1 MRIIKIII
9 CLLLAVTSYARS
21 ATLDVYL
28 KDVSKDNYQF
38 YAKVIESTD
47 RPFVMIHGEV
57 AVPVPIGPGSSVQS
71 RTRYLRVWKENK
83 HWKSE
88 LFTNKNKTRYSDFVK
103 WSRSNKLPRNSY
115 SYDKTA
121 QSISL
126 AMGAY
131 KFNIS
136 NYKTSPRVSQSYRA
150 VTSGLIRGYFS
161 YPYSSFSQSDQAIN
175 LDSYVTD
182 QGQAGLSL
190 SVPYENK
197 SARLTF
203 VKNTHQIE
211 GIKALEASASVS
223 VTKKGSLTQVDVDH
237 SDKLVSYFFNTQT
250 WIDHNSGVK
259 NPNGS
264 GWKKAPYQAEYL
276 SAIGQCERRKDE
288 VEPTCAPIITLD
300 YGRDA
305 NLDAFPHLSG
315 WRDSTQTVKHHYEKM
330 GGVLAII
337 NSDNLPRNKTQSQ
350 KSNYTYSLNSKGQP
364 TSVREESTFD
374 PLARVRTVTSYLTH
388 GAYAGLANNITRFGM
403 LDNVEYRLSNT
414 ATEWHLTSSGHAQKS
429 RVVESVYAE
438 DGSLSQEVT
447 TENDYDDKDRLE
459 KRLTVTNNGEG
470 QQIEEEVQY
479 QYANDYL
486 VGKIE
491 KRSIVSPAYENGV
504 SDLLVKEFEYEYD
517 NDKLIEQL
525 TRQGRYETRDHV
537 IQDSQDRVI
546 SRRRTVNGKRVL
558 DEKIVYQGD
567 DVIQRCENNH
577 CIDYQYQTTSE
588 GRLEKSL
595 INGIIYD
602 ETQYDD
608 QHRITSKT
616 VRGIT
621 KKTQYYPIDE
631 VPARLQE
638 WVGVCPTDTTFVT
651 YYSLPESV
659 TCTTTRGEFNVRKG
673 LNDRFIITGE
683 TRDNDNANLITLP
696 HFEGETAVIHTVTG
710 DLDRQNIEHEVNGQL
725 KKRSDISKNLT
736 ETYDQW
742 GNAVRRYY
750 DITGL
755 LYRVED
761 HLGNEVT
768 FTYNTDGKIT
778 SSELNGNSATRI
790 IHKYDERGLRT
801 DTIDPTRGH
810 WQYHYNVNKQ
820 LEWQQD
826 ANGDRSVFS
835 YDQLNRITQL
845 NTANSTICY
854 QYPTELPLAEPSQ
867 VIQVA
872 GNQDECVGHPVQ
884 YQENNTYQWP
894 NGWLTQR
901 DVTLEDG
908 KTQSTYYD
916 YDDNGQ
922 VIKESTSSR
931 LGNSFAIE
939 TAFKNGAAYKWSN
952 AETGLVYKEILSEDA
967 QQRPTHVRF
976 GNGIEEFYQYDRV
989 SGQVTQQ
996 SAARNG
1002 LLVYQFDYQYD
1013 LDDRLIHRLRHFY
1026 YKNRSETS
1034 FEDEYGYDDNGRLAS
1049 HEIKQFCINGICQN
1063 IDAGNYISAVA
1074 EYEYDQYGNITYKKG
1089 VGQYY
1094 YESDDPFKLTR
1105 LEEENGENR
1114 DFSYDLNGN
1123 LLTDGVRE
1131 FEYQNNRL
1139 VHVASHDSQD
1149 NNVVDRD
1156 ETRFTYGPDGQQIV
1170 RTDKRFDI
1178 ATLEWTTTKTLSTG
1192 AYSYTQKDGEF
1203 SAQESFGGNGF
1214 SVSCNESLCGTAYS
1228 HTDRLGQRIMVTG
1241 SEGDITSQTFTD
1253 PFGATHNIL
1262 LPEMDDAFAVSTA
1275 YSSMFGHVGVAGF
1288 DLIHMKGR
1296 VYDPYLARFIQA
1308 DPFVKGQESVPNYNR
1323 YSFKQNDPLN
1333 TLDPSG
1339 YWSLK
1344 KKWKKVRRKV
1354 KKVFKRAES
1363 KIRNEAKRA
1372 ESRVRNE
1379 AKRAESRIR
1388 KEAKRVESQIRNEA
1402 KRAES
1407 NVRNEV
1413 KRVESRVRN
1422 EAKRIES
1429 QIRHESKRFE
1439 RRIRHEVGRWE
1450 SDVRHGVKIVGMMIK
1465 ENPEMVI
1472 AMLAAAWVVGPAAL
1486 YYFQTTMPALLGTT
1500 GAVAGSLSAVMTQ
1513 TIAAMAAGAVTGGAT
1528 HLIANKGSLKGI
1540 EKSILMGAV
1549 TGGIA
1554 NGIAHGIMESQF
1566 MVDLL
1571 GNNTL
1576 LQSATNIGLKSA
1588 MFASADNL
1596 IYHRDFSDALLANIL
1611 MTATNSQI
1619 GQHMSDFSTTL
1630 QSFVAAVAG
1639 GIITT
1644 EIYGGDFATNVASG
1658 FIRSYIDYTSNELG
1672 GNLFDGDIVEAL
1684 ELTMDFIP
1692 VVSNLKAAYESTM
1705 GTTIFS
1711 HNELTGGER
1720 GLIAAAIFLGP
1731 AAKVAIRGTQFTK
1744 ATLKHSDDIL
1754 GSLSHVTKSAPS
1766 GAKNPATAALL
1777 KRQLSAEQIAKGHA
1791 FEKHVLQQGQFPFI
1805 KTKKQFAEHI
1815 ESVMANPTHSKK
1827 LGAGR
1832 HAYYDDKTSTFIVT
1846 NPRDPDGGTAFQE
1859 SLKYFNNQN

>member
-1 MRIIKIII
+1 
-9 CLLLAVTSYARS
+9 
-21 ATLDVYL
+21 
-28 KDVSKDNYQF
+28 
-38 YAKVIESTD
+38 
-47 RPFVMIHGEV
+47 MIHGEV
-57 AVPVPIGPGSSVQS
+57 TIPVPIGPGTSVQA
-71 RTRYLRVWKENK
+71 RTRYLRIWKENK
-83 HWKSE
+83 QWKSE
-88 LFTNKNKTRYSDFVK
+88 LFTNKNKTRYNDFVK

-115 SYDKTA
+115 NYHKNGQT
-121 QSISL
+121 ISL

-136 NYKTSPRVSQSYRA
+136 NYKATPRVSQSSHG
-150 VTSGLIRGYFS
+150 VSSGLIGGYFS
-161 YPYSSFSQSDQAIN
+161 YPYSSFSQSDRAIS
-175 LDSYVTD
+175 LESYVTD

-190 SVPYENK
+190 SVPYDDK
-197 SARLTF
+197 FARLSF

-223 VTKKGSLTQVDVDH
+223 VTKKGSLTQVNVDH
-237 SDKLVSYFFNTQT
+237 SDRVVSYFFNTQT
-250 WIDHNSGVK
+250 WIDHHSGVK

-264 GWKKAPYQAEYL
+264 GWKTAPYQADYL
-276 SAIGQCERRKDE
+276 SAIGQCERLKDT
-288 VEPTCAPIITLD
+288 VEPTCSPIITLD

-305 NLDAFPHLSG
+305 NPDSFPHLSG
-315 WRDSTQTVKHHYEKM
+315 WRDSTQTVKHHYKKM

-337 NSDNLPRNKTQSQ
+337 NSDNVPRDNTQPQ

-364 TSVREESTFD
+364 TSVREENTFD
-374 PLARVRTVTSYLTH
+374 PLTRVRTVTSYLTH
-388 GAYAGLANNITRFGM
+388 GSYAGLANNITRFGI
-403 LDNVEYRLSNT
+403 LDNAEYRLSNT
-414 ATEWHLTSSGHAQKS
+414 ATEWHLASTGHAQKS

-447 TENDYDDKDRLE
+447 TENDYDDQDRLE
-459 KRLTVTNNGEG
+459 KRLTITSNGEG
-470 QQIEEEVQY
+470 QQIEEEVEY

-486 VGKIE
+486 IGKIE

-504 SDLLVKEFEYEYD
+504 SDLLVKEFEYKYD

-525 TRQGRYETRDHV
+525 THQGRYETRDHV
-537 IQDSQDRVI
+537 IQDNQDRVI
-546 SRRRTVNGKRVL
+546 SRRRTVNGKLVL

-567 DVIQRCENNH
+567 DIIQRCENNN
-577 CIDYQYQTTSE
+577 CIDYQYQTTSK

-595 INGIIYD
+595 INGIVYD

-608 QHRITSKT
+608 KHRITSKT

-621 KKTQYYPIDE
+621 KETQYYPINE
-631 VPARLQE
+631 APAQLQE
-638 WVGVCPTDTTFVT
+638 WLSVCPTDTTFVT

-659 TCTTTRGEFNVRKG
+659 TCTSTRGEYNIRKG

-683 TRDNDNANLITLP
+683 TRDNGNANLITLP
-696 HFEGETAVIHTVTG
+696 HFEGESAVIHTVTG
-710 DLDRQNIEHEVNGQL
+710 DLDRQNIEYDVNGQV
-725 KKRSDISKNLT
+725 KKRSDVLKNLT

-742 GNAVRRYY
+742 GNVVRRYY

-755 LYRVED
+755 LYQVED
-761 HLGNEVT
+761 HLGNQVT
-768 FTYNTDGKIT
+768 FTYNADGKIT
-778 SSELNGNSATRI
+778 SSELNGNSATKI
-790 IHKYDERGLRT
+790 THKYDERGLRT
-801 DTIDPTRGH
+801 DTSDPSRGH
-810 WQYHYNVNKQ
+810 WQYHYNVNNQ

-854 QYPTELPLAEPSQ
+854 QYPTELPLSEPSQ
-867 VIQVA
+867 VVQVA
-872 GNQDECVGHPVQ
+872 GNHNDCSGHSVQ
-884 YQENNTYQWP
+884 YREDNTYQWP
-894 NGWLTQR
+894 NGWLKQR
-901 DVTLEDG
+901 DITLEDG

-916 YDDNGQ
+916 YDLNGQ

-931 LGNSFAIE
+931 LGHSFAIE

-952 AETGLVYKEILSEDA
+952 AETGRVYKEILSEDA

-1013 LDDRLIHRLRHFY
+1013 LDDKLTRRLRHFY

-1049 HEIKQFCINGICQN
+1049 HEIKQFCINGVCQN

-1123 LLTDGVRE
+1123 LLSDGVRE
-1131 FEYQNNRL
+1131 FEYQSNRL
-1139 VHVASHDSQD
+1139 VHVARHDSQD
-1149 NNVVDRD
+1149 NNIVERD

-1178 ATLEWTTTKTLSTG
+1178 ATLEWATTKTLSTG
-1192 AYSYTQKDGEF
+1192 AYSYTQKEGES

-1214 SVSCNESLCGTAYS
+1214 SVSCNGSLCGTAYS
-1228 HTDRLGQRIMVTG
+1228 HSDRLGQRIMVTG

-1275 YSSMFGHVGVAGF
+1275 YGSMFGHVGVAGF

-1308 DPFVKGQESVPNYNR
+1308 DPFVKGQEFVPNYNR

-1333 TLDPSG
+1333 AVDPSG
-1339 YWSLK
+1339 YWSFKKFVKRTK
-1344 KKWKKVRRKV
+1344 KKIQKIA
-1354 KKVFKRAES
+1354 KRAES
-1363 KIRNEAKRA
+1363 KIRNEAKRV
-1372 ESRVRNE
+1372 ESKVRNE
-1379 AKRAESRIR
+1379 AKRA
-1388 KEAKRVESQIRNEA
+1388 ESQIRNEA

-1465 ENPEMVI
+1465 ENPEMVL

-1486 YYFQTTMPALLGTT
+1486 AYFQTAIPALLGTT

-1513 TIAAMAAGAVTGGAT
+1513 TLTAMAAGAVTGGAT
-1528 HLIANKGSLKGI
+1528 HLIANKGNLKGI

-1554 NGIAHGIMESQF
+1554 NGIAHGVMESQV

-1571 GNNTL
+1571 GNDTL
-1576 LQSATNIGLKSA
+1576 LQSVANIGVKSA
-1588 MFASADNL
+1588 AYAGADNL
-1596 IYHRDFSDALLANIL
+1596 IYGRDFSDALLANIL
-1611 MTATNSQI
+1611 TTAANSQI
-1619 GQHMSDFSTTL
+1619 GQHMSDLSTTL

-1644 EIYGGDFATNVASG
+1644 EIYGGDFATNAASG

-1672 GNLFDGDIVEAL
+1672 GNLFDGDITEAL

-1692 VVSNLKAAYESTM
+1692 VVSNLKAAYESTT

-1711 HNELTGGER
+1711 GHEISSTER

-1731 AAKVAIRGTQFTK
+1731 AAKVAIRGGKIAQVTIR
-1744 ATLKHSDDIL
+1744 HSDDAVDLLTSSSNVSGVANRLAKSGEIFYKT
-1754 GSLSHVTKSAPS
+1754 TKE
-1766 GAKNPATAALL
+1766 ATEAA
-1777 KRQLSAEQIAKGHA
+1777 
-1791 FEKHVLQQGQFPFI
+1791 
-1805 KTKKQFAEHI
+1805 
-1815 ESVMANPTHSKK
+1815 KK
-1827 LGAGR
+1827 LGFEKTKFKTHNETVFYNKKKKFYMSRDVGSGDGNGAHNGGVWKMAKSVKDLGSKKTR
-1832 HAYYDDKTSTFIVT
+1832 LGTYDANLNKIGD
-1846 NPRDPDGGTAFQE
+1846 
-1859 SLKYFNNQN
+1859 